1 MTPNN
6 KGLGAH
12 EPPSNNHVFLEG
24 ESYIIF
30 PIYWLGVSFFLGGSV
45 MISQILMI
53 YLRVGDWRTLLLV
66 DALSQMRLQ
75 DVIIAWAHMAH
86 SDANWGCFK
95 Q

>member
-1 MTPNN
+1 
-6 KGLGAH
+6 
-12 EPPSNNHVFLEG
+12 
-24 ESYIIF
+24 
-30 PIYWLGVSFFLGGSV
+30 